1 MKEKIIKD
9 LLKIWNKSGVEKMSD
24 VSVYVRE
31 LKVEYVKWFS
41 DIVVNDYLTSR
52 NITIQDAVDYIGLG

>member
-1 MKEKIIKD
+1 
-9 LLKIWNKSGVEKMSD
+9 MSD
-24 VSVYVRE
+24 VSIYVRE